1 MEMIQLDSIWS
12 PYFDTLDPEE
22 RLERLDSLKGLDSRI
37 ETFCRILY
45 RERYTHPRDPR
56 RKVDNWL
63 WRLVSLLGLYKRGPS
78 KTALKKELDAAA
90 KELRLE
96 SSTALG
102 ETEQSVLYLEF
113 RNTARRY
120 LSTCDSPSYANG
132 IMGLKQAT
140 RQEQLDRA
148 CEDIWM
154 ASRGVA
160 RAAGMEER
168 FRLWCDALYAE
179 LLVYDPDSQQHYA
192 ELELNFRK

>member
-1 MEMIQLDSIWS
+1 MIQLDLMWN

-22 RLERLDSLKGLDSRI
+22 RLERLNSLEGLDNGI
-37 ETFCRILY
+37 AAFCRTLY

-63 WRLVSLLGLYKRGPS
+63 WKLIHLLGLYKRGTFLS
-78 KTALKKELDAAA
+78 KGALKKEMEGTA
-90 KELRLE
+90 KEFYLDRP
-96 SSTALG
+96 AILG
-102 ETEQSVLYLEF
+102 EAEQTVLYLEF

-120 LSTCDSPSYANG
+120 LSTCDSPGYANG

-160 RAAGMEER
+160 RAAGMEDR
-168 FRLWCDALYAE
+168 FQLWCDALYAE
-179 LLVYDPDSQQHYA
+179 LLVYDPDSQQHYT
-192 ELELNFRK
+192 ELEQNFKK